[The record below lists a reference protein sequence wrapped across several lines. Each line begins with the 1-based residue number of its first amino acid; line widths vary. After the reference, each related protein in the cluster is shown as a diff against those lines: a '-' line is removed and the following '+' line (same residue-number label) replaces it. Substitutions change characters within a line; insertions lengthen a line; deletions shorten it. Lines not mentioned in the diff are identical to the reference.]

1 MVYLIAQIS
10 VYLGLACV
18 IGVSVGWLIWGEMA
32 RRIKTEAAALRSKL
46 TDLEARHRAAVAER
60 ADFEKKVLD
69 REGEIAG
76 LHKRV
81 LEPAISAGELED
93 KMKAAV
99 AEKDAVIAQLRDQQR
114 VTSGLLEVR
123 DEEIIKLQAQVSASE
138 AHEQAF
144 SARAREWD
152 AMLADKDTLIAEF
165 KSKLT
170 ELDARQQAVIS
181 ELESKVQNL
190 FTQHQALASGQEK
203 LRNTVTEKESELA
216 RLQTRLAAAAASLAA
231 ASTQQQAAN
240 EEIARLR
247 QIQSVFA
254 QPLPH
259 DEVTAMA
266 HSYAAA
272 RNFQGGN
279 PQEDWSRAENAV
291 RLNML
296 HECLSRN
303 NPVAASA

>member
-1 MVYLIAQIS
+1 MVYLITQIS
-10 VYLGLACV
+10 IYLALASLL
-18 IGVSVGWLIWGEMA
+18 GVCVGWLIWGEMA
-32 RRIKTEAAALRSKL
+32 RRFRTEAAALQSKL
-46 TDLEARHRAAVAER
+46 TDLEARHWATVSER
-60 ADFEKKVLD
+60 DNFEKKILD

-81 LEPAISAGELED
+81 LEPAMSAYELDD

-99 AEKDAVIAQLRDQQR
+99 AEKEEVISQLRDQQR
-114 VTSGLLEVR
+114 ATLALVQAR
-123 DEEIIKLQAQVSASE
+123 DEEIINLQVRVSASE
-138 AHEQAF
+138 AHEQAL
-144 SARAREWD
+144 SARAREWE
-152 AMLADKDTLIAEF
+152 AALAGKD
-165 KSKLT
+165 SKLA
-170 ELDARQQAVIS
+170 ELEARQQAIVS
-181 ELESKVQNL
+181 EMDSKVQNL

-203 LRNTVTEKESELA
+203 LRNTVTEKDGEIA

-231 ASTQQQAAN
+231 ASKQQEADR

-247 QIQSVFA
+247 QLQAVFA

-259 DEVTAMA
+259 DDVTAMA

-291 RLNML
+291 RLKML
-296 HECLSRN
+296 QECLARSH
-303 NPVAASA
+303 PVTANV